1 MSETT
6 HLERLKDIKRNIPCF
21 GFPLITTSDQF
32 NLFWTIYRCLEWEK
46 SRRLVTP
53 EMYQFCDKEVVE
65 KILQEDNE
73 YLSMILHESLRN
85 VISYLNKK
93 GKKFHLGVYLSKE
106 PEVPQ
111 WQGFTI
117 LVNVDYKDF
126 DEKMSLWKDI
136 ENKIAK
142 IFDRFKTEYP
152 ESLRKIERANE
163 IIATTV
169 QKPPR

>member
-1 MSETT
+1 MTETT
-6 HLERLKDIKRNIPCF
+6 CLESLKDIKKNMASF
-21 GFPLITTSDQF
+21 AFPLFTTSDRF
-32 NLFWTIYRCLEWEK
+32 NLFWTVHQCLEWK
-46 SRRLVTP
+46 KLSRLLTP
-53 EMYQFCDKEVVE
+53 EIHGFCDKEVVE

-73 YLSMILHESLRN
+73 YLSVILHESMQN
-85 VISYLNKK
+85 IISYLNKK
-93 GKKFHLGVYLSKE
+93 GKKFHLGVYLSTE

-117 LVNVDYKDF
+117 IVNVDYKDF